1 MHNVD
6 FIIVGVYLLVMF
18 AIGLFMKGK
27 AGQSI
32 TSYFVADRSL
42 PGWWVGL
49 SILATTFAADTPLAV
64 TGLTAKGGVQAN
76 WFWWSWVIG
85 YIVVA
90 LVMAKR
96 WRRAQVLTDVEFIE
110 LRYDGASASALRA
123 FKALFLGVLL
133 NGFILGWVITA
144 MTKIADPFIQW
155 SALSPPLY
163 ELFSCWPSWLLI
175 NDLNTTITVILVLLI
190 VMIYSA
196 AGGIRG
202 VILTDLFQ
210 FGLAMGTAILFAYFA
225 VDYVGG
231 LGAMHEGL
239 AQLKGDSYDD
249 FTNIIPSKDSTL
261 LPFRLFIIYVL
272 IQWWVR
278 YDSDGTGYI
287 AQRFQTA
294 RNDQAAKEGGLWF
307 AIGFAALRA
316 WPWIIV
322 ALCSVLVFPTLDD
335 PEMGYPL
342 MMKKVLPVGL
352 LGLTFTSLLA
362 AFMSTVDTHL
372 NWGASYLVNDVYL
385 RFLRPN
391 ASSRQAIYASRLA
404 VVFIFLIAVIFASQ
418 MTSISG
424 AWVFFINAASGL
436 GIAQLLRWLWWR
448 ANAWTEIS
456 ALSTGFITTVAL
468 QQNIYPIINLSSDY
482 HLVIVAGITLVVCL
496 TVTFLTPAPSPVTI
510 KTFQSKTSPIG
521 FWPSTRRKQPSISI
535 YIKEIMVALGAAFG
549 ILFGIGYCLMLHWL
563 LGGLFIVI
571 GTLCT
576 YALIQSP
583 EKQKKNQSL

>member
-6 FIIVGVYLLVMF
+6 FIIVGIYLIVMF
-18 AIGLFMKGK
+18 VIGLLMKGK

-64 TGLTAKGGVQAN
+64 TGLTAKGGIQAN
-76 WFWWSWVIG
+76 WFWWSWVIT
-85 YIVVA
+85 YIVAAVI
-90 LVMAKR
+90 MAKR
-96 WRRAQVLTDVEFIE
+96 WRRAKVLTDVEFIE
-110 LRYDGASASALRA
+110 LRYEGQSASILRA
-123 FKALFLGVLL
+123 FKALFLGILL

-144 MTKIADPFIQW
+144 MTKIADPFIDW
-155 SALSPPLY
+155 SALSPPLFK
-163 ELFSCWPSWLLI
+163 LFSHWPSWLLI
-175 NDLNTTITVILVLLI
+175 NDLNTTITVIIVMLI

-210 FGLAMGTAILFAYFA
+210 FALAMGTAILFAYFA

-239 AQLKGDSYDD
+239 TELKGDSYDD
-249 FTNIIPSKDSTL
+249 FTNIIPSTDSTL
-261 LPFRLFIIYVL
+261 MPFRLFVIYIL

-307 AIGFAALRA
+307 AIGFATLRA

-322 ALCSVLVFPTLDD
+322 ALCSVLVFPHLED

-342 MMKKVLPVGL
+342 MMKKVLPIGL

-372 NWGASYLVNDVYL
+372 NWGASYLVNDIYL
-385 RFLRPN
+385 RFFRPN
-391 ASSRQAIYASRLA
+391 ATAKQALRASRLS
-404 VVFIFLIAVIFASQ
+404 VVVIFIIAVIFASQ
-418 MTSISG
+418 MTSIKG
-424 AWVFFINAASGL
+424 AWIFFLNAASGL

-456 ALSTGFITTVAL
+456 ALSTGFITTVVL
-468 QQNIYPIINLSSDY
+468 QPSIYPITGLSSDY
-482 HLVIVAGITLVVCL
+482 HLVIVAGITLIVCL
-496 TVTFLTPAPSPVTI
+496 TVTYLTPAPSPTLI
-510 KTFQSKTSPIG
+510 KAFQSKTSPIG
-521 FWPSTRRKQPSISI
+521 FWPSTNGNQPSIKR
-535 YIKEIMVALGAAFG
+535 YIKDITLALGASYG

-563 LGGLFIVI
+563 VGSLFLVLGV
-571 GTLCT
+571 LCT
-576 YALIQSP
+576 FALIQSS
-583 EKQKKNQSL
+583 EKEKKNQSL

>member
-6 FIIVGVYLLVMF
+6 FLIVGIYLIAMF
-18 AIGLFMKGK
+18 VIGILMKGK

-64 TGLTAKGGVQAN
+64 TGLTANGGVQAN

-85 YIVVA
+85 YIMVA
-90 LVMAKR
+90 IVMAKR
-96 WRRAQVLTDVEFIE
+96 WRRAKVLTDVEFIE
-110 LRYDGASASALRA
+110 LRYEGAAASALRA
-123 FKALFLGVLL
+123 FKALFLGILL

-144 MTKIADPFIQW
+144 MTKIADPFIEW
-155 SALSPPLY
+155 SILSPS
-163 ELFSCWPSWLLI
+163 LFDVFSYWPSWLLI
-175 NDLNTTITVILVLLI
+175 NDLNTTITVMVVLFI
-190 VMIYSA
+190 VMVYSA

-210 FGLAMGTAILFAYFA
+210 FALAMGTAILFAYFA

-239 AQLKGDSYDD
+239 AQLKGNSYND
-249 FTNIIPSKDSTL
+249 FTNIIPSVDSAL
-261 LPFRLFIIYVL
+261 MPFQLFIIYVL

-294 RNDQAAKEGGLWF
+294 RDDQAAKQGGLWF

-322 ALCSVLVFPTLDD
+322 ALCSVVVFPHLED

-342 MMKKVLPVGL
+342 MMKKVLPIGL

-372 NWGASYLVNDVYL
+372 NWGASYLVNDIYL
-385 RFLRPN
+385 RFIRPN

-404 VVFIFLIAVIFASQ
+404 VVLIFLIAVIFASQ

-468 QQNIYPIINLSSDY
+468 QQSIYPITNLPSEY
-482 HLVIVAGITLVVCL
+482 HLVIVAGITLIVCL
-496 TVTFLTPAPSPVTI
+496 IVTCLTPAPSLAVI
-510 KTFQSKTSPIG
+510 NHFQTQTNPIG
-521 FWPSTRRKQPSISI
+521 LWPSTDTKRPVIRE
-535 YIKEIMVALGAAFG
+535 YVKEILIALGAAYG

-563 LGGLFIVI
+563 VGCLCLVLGM
-571 GTLCT
+571 LCT
-576 YALIQSP
+576 YALIQSHEI
-583 EKQKKNQSL
+583 EKKTQSL

>member
-6 FIIVGVYLLVMF
+6 FIIVGVYLIVMF
-18 AIGLFMKGK
+18 AIGLLMKGK

-90 LVMAKR
+90 IVMAKR

-144 MTKIADPFIQW
+144 MTKIAHPFVQW
-155 SALSPPLY
+155 SALSPPLF
-163 ELFSCWPSWLLI
+163 ELFSHWPSWLLI
-175 NDLNTTITVILVLLI
+175 NDVNTTITVIIVLLI

-210 FGLAMGTAILFAYFA
+210 FALAMGTAILFAYFA

-231 LGAMHEGL
+231 LGAMHKGL
-239 AQLKGDSYDD
+239 AQLKGASYDD
-249 FTNIIPSKDSTL
+249 FTNIIPSTDSAL
-261 LPFRLFIIYVL
+261 MPFRLFIIYVL

-385 RFLRPN
+385 RFLRPK
-391 ASSRQAIYASRLA
+391 ASSKQAIQASRLA
-404 VVFIFLIAVIFASQ
+404 VVLIFIIAVIFASQ

-456 ALSTGFITTVAL
+456 ALSTGFITTTAL
-468 QQNIYPIINLSSDY
+468 QQTIYPITNLSSDY

-496 TVTFLTPAPSPVTI
+496 TVTYLTPAPSQATI
-510 KTFQSKTSPIG
+510 KAFQAKTSPIG
-521 FWPSTRRKQPSISI
+521 SWPPTNKKKPSIRK
-535 YIKEIMVALGAAFG
+535 YIKEILLSLGAAYG

-563 LGGLFIVI
+563 LGSLFLVL
-571 GTLCT
+571 GVLCT
-576 YALIQSP
+576 YTLIRSP
-583 EKQKKNQSL
+583 EKRKKTQSL

>member
-6 FIIVGVYLLVMF
+6 FIIVGIYLIVMF
-18 AIGLFMKGK
+18 VIGLLMNGK

-64 TGLTAKGGVQAN
+64 TEFTAKGGVQAN
-76 WFWWSWVIG
+76 WFWWSCVIT
-85 YIVVA
+85 YIAVA
-90 LVMAKR
+90 VVMAKR
-96 WRRAQVLTDVEFIE
+96 WRRAEVLTDVEFIE
-110 LRYDGASASALRA
+110 LRYEGQSASTLRA
-123 FKALFLGVLL
+123 FKALFLGILL
-133 NGFILGWVITA
+133 NGFMLGWVITA
-144 MTKIADPFIQW
+144 MTKIANPFIDW
-155 SALSPPLY
+155 SALSPPLF
-163 ELFSCWPSWLLI
+163 ELFRDWPSWLLI
-175 NDLNTTITVILVLLI
+175 NDLNTTITVIIVMLI

-210 FGLAMGTAILFAYFA
+210 FALAMGTSILFAFFA

-239 AQLKGDSYDD
+239 AELKGDSYDD
-249 FTNIIPSKDSTL
+249 FTNIIPSTDSTL
-261 LPFRLFIIYVL
+261 MPFHIFVIYVL

-322 ALCSVLVFPTLDD
+322 ALCSVLVFPHLED
-335 PEMGYPL
+335 PQMGYPL
-342 MMKKVLPVGL
+342 MMKKVLPIGL

-372 NWGASYLVNDVYL
+372 NWGASYIVNDVYL
-385 RFLRPN
+385 RFFRPN
-391 ASSRQAIYASRLA
+391 ATAKQALLASRLS
-404 VVFIFLIAVIFASQ
+404 VVVIFIIAVIFASQ
-418 MTSISG
+418 MTSIKD
-424 AWVFFINAASGL
+424 AWIFFLNAASGL

-456 ALSTGFITTVAL
+456 ALSTGFITTVVL
-468 QQNIYPIINLSSDY
+468 QQSIYPITGLSSDY
-482 HLVIVAGITLVVCL
+482 HLVIVAGITLIVCL
-496 TVTFLTPAPSPVTI
+496 TVTYLTPAPSPTLI
-510 KTFQSKTSPIG
+510 KAFQSKTSPIG
-521 FWPSTRRKQPSISI
+521 FWPSTESNQPSIKR
-535 YIKEIMVALGAAFG
+535 YIKDITLALGASYG

-563 LGGLFIVI
+563 VGSLFLVLGL
-571 GTLCT
+571 LCT
-576 YALIQSP
+576 FALIQSS
-583 EKQKKNQSL
+583 EKEKKNQSL

>member
-6 FIIVGVYLLVMF
+6 FIIVGLYLIVMF
-18 AIGLFMKGK
+18 SIGLLMKGK

-42 PGWWVGL
+42 PGWWVGI

-76 WFWWSWVIG
+76 WFWWSWAIG

-90 LVMAKR
+90 IVMAKR

-110 LRYDGASASALRA
+110 LRYDGASSSALRA
-123 FKALFLGVLL
+123 FKALFLGILL

-144 MTKIADPFIQW
+144 MTKIADPFVQW
-155 SALSPPLY
+155 SAISPPLFK
-163 ELFSCWPSWLLI
+163 LFSYWPTWLLI
-175 NDLNTTITVILVLLI
+175 NDSNTTITVIIVLFI
-190 VMIYSA
+190 VMVYSA

-210 FGLAMGTAILFAYFA
+210 FALAMVTAIVFAYFA

-249 FTNIIPSKDSTL
+249 FTNIIPTTDSTL

-322 ALCSVLVFPTLDD
+322 ALCSVLVFPNLDD

-342 MMKKVLPVGL
+342 MMKRVLPIGL

-391 ASSRQAIYASRLA
+391 ASSKQAIQASRLA
-404 VVFIFLIAVIFASQ
+404 VVLIFIIAVIFASQ

-456 ALSTGFITTVAL
+456 ALTTGFITTLVL
-468 QQNIYPIINLSSDY
+468 QQSIYPISNISSDY
-482 HLVIVAGITLVVCL
+482 HLPVIACITLFVCL
-496 TVTFLTPAPSPVTI
+496 TVTYLTPAPPTALI
-510 KTFQSKTSPIG
+510 KAFQSKTSPIG
-521 FWPSTRRKQPSISI
+521 FWPPTDTNQPSIKK
-535 YIKEIMVALGAAFG
+535 YVKDIMLALGAAYG
-549 ILFGIGYCLMLHWL
+549 MLFGIGYCLMLHWL
-563 LGGLFIVI
+563 LGSLFLVLGL
-571 GTLCT
+571 LCT
-576 YALIQSP
+576 YALIRSP
-583 EKQKKNQSL
+583 EKQKKTQSL

>member
-6 FIIVGVYLLVMF
+6 FIIVGVYLIVMF
-18 AIGLFMKGK
+18 AIGLLMKGK

-76 WFWWSWVIG
+76 WFWWSWVIT
-85 YIVVA
+85 YIVAAVI
-90 LVMAKR
+90 MAKR
-96 WRRAQVLTDVEFIE
+96 WRRAEVLTDVEFIE
-110 LRYDGASASALRA
+110 LRYEGQSASILRA
-123 FKALFLGVLL
+123 FKALFLGILL

-144 MTKIADPFIQW
+144 MTKIADPFIDW
-155 SALSPPLY
+155 SALSPSLF
-163 ELFSCWPSWLLI
+163 ELFNLWPSWLLI
-175 NDLNTTITVILVLLI
+175 NDLNTTITVIIVMFI

-202 VILTDLFQ
+202 VIVTDLFQ
-210 FGLAMGTAILFAYFA
+210 FALAMGTAILFACFA

-231 LGAMHEGL
+231 LSAMHEGL
-239 AQLKGDSYDD
+239 ALLKGDSYDD
-249 FTNIIPSKDSTL
+249 FTNIIPSTDSTL
-261 LPFRLFIIYVL
+261 MPFRLFVIYVL

-294 RNDQAAKEGGLWF
+294 RNDQEAKKGGLWF
-307 AIGFAALRA
+307 AVGFAALRA

-322 ALCSVLVFPTLDD
+322 ALCSVLVFPNLDD

-385 RFLRPN
+385 RFFRPN
-391 ASSRQAIYASRLA
+391 ATAKQALRASRLS
-404 VVFIFLIAVIFASQ
+404 VVLIFVIAVIFASQ

-456 ALSTGFITTVAL
+456 ALSTGFMATIAV
-468 QQNIYPIINLSSDY
+468 QQNIFPITNLSSDY

-496 TVTFLTPAPSPVTI
+496 IVTYLTPAPSPTRI
-510 KTFQSKTSPIG
+510 KAFQSKTSPIG
-521 FWPSTRRKQPSISI
+521 FWPSTNRKKPSIRKH
-535 YIKEIMVALGAAFG
+535 IKEILLALGAAYG

-563 LGGLFIVI
+563 TGGLFL
-571 GTLCT
+571 TLGIIST
-576 YALIQSP
+576 YALIQSS
-583 EKQKKNQSL
+583 EKEKKNQSL

>member
-6 FIIVGVYLLVMF
+6 FVIVGVYLIVMF
-18 AIGLFMKGK
+18 SIGLFMKGK

-32 TSYFVADRSL
+32 TSYFIADRSL

-49 SILATTFAADTPLAV
+49 SILATTFAVDTPLAV
-64 TGLTAKGGVQAN
+64 TEFTAKGGVQAN

-90 LVMAKR
+90 IVMAKR
-96 WRRAQVLTDVEFIE
+96 WRRAHVLTDVEFIE
-110 LRYDGASASALRA
+110 LRYDGAYASALRA

-144 MTKIADPFIQW
+144 MTKIADPFVQW
-155 SALSPPLY
+155 SALSPPLF
-163 ELFSCWPSWLLI
+163 ELFSYWPSWLLI

-190 VMIYSA
+190 VMVYSA

-210 FGLAMGTAILFAYFA
+210 FILAMGTAILFAYFA

-249 FTNIIPSKDSTL
+249 FTNIIPTTDSTL
-261 LPFRLFIIYVL
+261 LPFRLFVIYVL

-278 YDSDGTGYI
+278 WDSDGTGYI

-294 RNDQAAKEGGLWF
+294 RDDQAAKEGGLWF

-322 ALCSVLVFPTLDD
+322 ALCSVLVFPHLDD

-342 MMKKVLPVGL
+342 MMKRVLPIGL

-385 RFLRPN
+385 RFLSPN
-391 ASSRQAIYASRLA
+391 ASSKQAIKASRLA
-404 VVFIFLIAVIFASQ
+404 VFLIFIVAVIFASQ

-424 AWVFFINAASGL
+424 AWIFFINAASGL

-448 ANAWTEIS
+448 ANVWTEIS

-468 QQNIYPIINLSSDY
+468 QQSVYPITNLSSDY
-482 HLVIVAGITLVVCL
+482 HLVIIAGITLLVCL
-496 TVTFLTPAPSPVTI
+496 TVTYLTPAPSQAIVNN
-510 KTFQSKTSPIG
+510 FQARTNPIG
-521 FWPSTRRKQPSISI
+521 FWPSANIKQPSIKN
-535 YIKEIMVALGAAFG
+535 YVKDIMLALGAAYG
-549 ILFGIGYCLMLHWL
+549 ILFGIGYCLMLHSL
-563 LGGLFIVI
+563 TGSLFLVLGL
-571 GTLCT
+571 LCT
-576 YALIQSP
+576 NALIRSP
-583 EKQKKNQSL
+583 EKHKKTQSL